1 MSPVRT
7 RAGRE
12 FALTFAP
19 PRASFGHA
27 PRPGI
32 HCRKPLP
39 LLTWKV
45 LHHEH
50 LGTIPSGRQSLNAR
64 GKLLLVWVATVL
76 VLLGMVT
83 VAVVRTGPVPRTD
96 FLASLENQW
105 EEPPAAAAP
114 APETQAPRAAVDLDA
129 EIQRILAENSGYRI
143 GVVLAD
149 THGGEPR
156 SYGDGS
162 EFVAASTAKII
173 TAAAYYHLVET
184 GEKSLD
190 VPLGSYDA
198 AFQLKA
204 MVNAS
209 SNDAWLLLMQDIGY
223 PKLIEYAASIGI
235 SYDPEQNLLT
245 PAEMAELLKQL
256 STGKLLNAEHTQEL
270 LGYMQQTNNERLIP
284 AAVGPDITVQHKY
297 GELGGYVHDAALLTL
312 RRAVLRAGHLHLGR
326 GRRERG
332 TAGYD
337 PRAGGCGHQSDAGVG
352 GSPEAV
358 SGRKAWRRNRN
369 RC

>member
-1 MSPVRT
+1 MNTS
-7 RAGRE
+7 G
-12 FALTFAP
+12 
-19 PRASFGHA
+19 SS
-27 PRPGI
+27 RPAAN
-32 HCRKPLP
+32 
-39 LLTWKV
+39 
-45 LHHEH
+45 
-50 LGTIPSGRQSLNAR
+50 SLNAR
-64 GKLLLVWVATVL
+64 GKLLLVWAATVL

-83 VAVVRTGPVPRTD
+83 AAVVRTGPVPRTD
-96 FLASLENQW
+96 FLASLQSQW
-105 EEPPAAAAP
+105 EGQPVAAAP
-114 APETQAPRAAVDLDA
+114 ATPPAPRAAVDVDT
-129 EIQRILAENSGYRI
+129 EIKRILAENPGYRV

-156 SYGDGS
+156 SYGDGT

-245 PAEMAELLKQL
+245 PAEMAEVLKQL
-256 STGKLLNAEHTQEL
+256 STGKLLNAEHTEEL

-297 GELGGYVHDAALLTL
+297 GELEGYVHDAALLSSGERSYALAIYTWGEDGESEARL
-312 RRAVLRAGHLHLGR
+312 AMIHGLTDVVTRALL
-326 GRRERG
+326 E
-332 TAGYD
+332 
-337 PRAGGCGHQSDAGVG
+337 
-352 GSPEAV
+352 
-358 SGRKAWRRNRN
+358 
-369 RC
+369 